1 MNCHI
6 GRAMM
11 FAVVLAIVPCASEVA
26 RAETIRIVALG
37 ASNTNSYGVSVSEG
51 WPAKLE
57 RMLRAKGFDVKVVVS
72 ANNGDGTAAILGR
85 VDSVVT
91 PGTRVVVYDSGERND
106 IRRGVPAGVAR
117 ANAAQIQARIR
128 ARGAVAGRGGLA
140 GPAAASSAGR
150 QEQRATCQSA
160 GAFKR
165 RQSSAAAGRRRDR
178 QEELGSERTTH
189 DFGASGS
196 CNHLIIRSRISRA
209 RSGDLELIAAR
220 Q

>member
-128 ARGAVAGRGGLA
+128 ARGAV
-140 GPAAASSAGR
+140 P
-150 QEQRATCQSA
+150 
-160 GAFKR
+160 
-165 RQSSAAAGRRRDR
+165 
-178 QEELGSERTTH
+178 
-189 DFGASGS
+189 
-196 CNHLIIRSRISRA
+196 
-209 RSGDLELIAAR
+209 IAANSLALPPHLLQEDKSR
-220 Q
+220 GPHANPQGHSSVASRLLPQVVAAIGKKN